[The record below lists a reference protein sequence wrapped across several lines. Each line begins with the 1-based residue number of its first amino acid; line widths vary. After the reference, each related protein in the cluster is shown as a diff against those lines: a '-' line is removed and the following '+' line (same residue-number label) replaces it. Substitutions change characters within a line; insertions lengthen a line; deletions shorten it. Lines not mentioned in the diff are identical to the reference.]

1 MKKLTYLIK
10 YKLFL
15 IKYIFLIFIKTNLK
29 TVISLK
35 TGFKKAGEFKIWDG
49 WSLSH
54 ESIILIAWLIVKNK
68 INLIVEFGSGYSS
81 IVFSEFFK
89 SLPFEA
95 SLITYEHN
103 KEFISR
109 LKPHITNSSIQLKE
123 CKLKI
128 LSDIHFE
135 EMFKVKDPAEYFLEK
150 SNYVDENDYYNLKL
164 KNIFYEDDFSFYKD
178 NSIGLVILDGPNG
191 NGRSMAFPLLKKKLK
206 SNGYILLDDFED
218 YNFEDYLNLI
228 TRNKRVVK
236 ISRDK
241 FLEKEYIVW
250 QI

>member
-1 MKKLTYLIK
+1 MKKFSYLVK

-15 IKYIFLIFIKTNLK
+15 LRYIFLILIKSNVK
-29 TVISLK
+29 SIISLK
-35 TGFKKAGEFKIWDG
+35 NGFKKASEFKIWDG

-81 IVFSEFFK
+81 IVLSEFVK
-89 SLPFEA
+89 SLPFKVN
-95 SLITYEHN
+95 LITYEHN

-109 LKPHITNSSIQLKE
+109 LKPHIDNSSFQLKE
-123 CKLKI
+123 CKLRI

-135 EMFKVKDPAEYFLEK
+135 ELFKIKDPGKFFLEK
-150 SNYVDENDYYNLKL
+150 SNYVDDKDYYNLKL
-164 KNIFYEDDFSFYKD
+164 KNIFYEDEFSIYKD
-178 NSIGLVILDGPNG
+178 KSIGLVILDGPNG
-191 NGRSMAFPLLKKKLK
+191 NGRSIAFPLLKMKLK
-206 SNGYILLDDFED
+206 TNAYILLDDYED
-218 YNFEDYLNLI
+218 YNFEDYLNL
-228 TRNKRVVK
+228 TMRNKKVVK
-236 ISRDK
+236 ISKDK